1 MRTISIFFVILLMVI
16 ISCNEKE
23 ESKMLDASETHRC
36 ANCGMLTSKYP
47 KWEQK
52 VVSIDKGTMYFDGA
66 RCMFKILL
74 DEKQHPQK
82 IDSIMVKDYYSLE
95 YIDGNNAFYV
105 IGSDVLGPMGNEL
118 IPFKTLKEA
127 EGFKKDHNGE
137 KIIGFAD
144 VDMKLVMKLA
154 GKMKMK

>member
-1 MRTISIFFVILLMVI
+1 MRMISFFFITLLMVI
-16 ISCNEKE
+16 ISCNEKK
-23 ESKMLDASETHRC
+23 ESKISDAKEIHRC
-36 ANCGMLTSKYP
+36 ANCGMITSKYP

-52 VVSIDKGTMYFDGA
+52 VVSSDKGTMYFDGA

-95 YIDGNNAFYV
+95 YIDGNKAYYV

-118 IPFKTLKEA
+118 ISFQSLKDA
-127 EGFKKDHNGE
+127 EEFKKDHKGE